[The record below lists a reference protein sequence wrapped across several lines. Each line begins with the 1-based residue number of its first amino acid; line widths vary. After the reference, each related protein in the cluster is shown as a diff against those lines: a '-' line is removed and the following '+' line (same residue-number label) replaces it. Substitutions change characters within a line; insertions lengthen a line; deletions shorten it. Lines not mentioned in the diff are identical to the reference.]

1 MSNTEIEVK
10 YGFKQKCIYK
20 NEPLLDM
27 ENVTQELSFVPTQQV
42 NPNYFKINNIHQVN
56 QLVMIDC
63 IHKAFTAFL
72 YIPRVKHLT

>member
-42 NPNYFKINNIHQVN
+42 NY
-56 QLVMIDC
+56 L
-63 IHKAFTAFL
+63 
-72 YIPRVKHLT
+72 